1 MASIGKSR
9 VSVVKIAGAAAQ
21 LLWPA
26 SCGTCGA
33 LIENHVDDLCEKCW
47 QDLRA
52 CCGADYCRRCG
63 LTASRFAIYDGAC
76 TQCRDKQFNFDSIA
90 RAGIYTGVLSKAVL
104 AFKHGRDE
112 VAPILKTLAKAAL
125 ASAGFENPPDQFVP
139 VPLYWFRRVQR
150 GFNQAHILAR
160 AICPQLNLIKCDLA
174 RTRNTPRQALLD
186 AKDRFTNV
194 RDAFAIRRGHSF
206 KGKTIC
212 LVDDV
217 KTTGSTLNECASLL
231 KTAGAVNVYAV
242 VIAVADPNFRDM
254 RS

>member
-1 MASIGKSR
+1 MSLIGKSR
-9 VSVVKIAGAAAQ
+9 VNILKIGGAAAG

-26 SCGTCGA
+26 SCATCGV
-33 LIENHVDDLCEKCW
+33 LIENHGDGLCEKCW

-63 LTASRFAIYDGAC
+63 LTASRFAIYDGKC
-76 TQCRDKQFNFDSIA
+76 TQCRDLHFHFDAIA
-90 RAGIYTGVLSKAVL
+90 RAGIYTGTLSKAIL

-112 VAPILKTLAKAAL
+112 VAALLKTLAKAAI
-125 ASAGFENPPDQFVP
+125 ASAGFEHPPEQFVP
-139 VPLYWFRRVQR
+139 VPLYWMRRVQR
-150 GFNQAHILAR
+150 GFNQAHIIAG
-160 AICPQLNLIKCDLA
+160 AISPRKNMIKGDLA
-174 RTRNTPRQALLD
+174 RIRNTPRQALLD
-186 AKDRFTNV
+186 AKDRPINV
-194 RDAFAIRRGHSF
+194 RDAFALRRGNTF

-231 KTAGAVNVYAV
+231 KTAGAVKVYAV
-242 VIAVADPNFRDM
+242 VIAVADPNFRDT